1 MIYRKVENIKKLEIN
16 RLIKELDYVKSDFNY
31 KSELLQEA
39 DSDFI
44 KSVDS
49 FLNTHPQ
56 LKQVFNEKLLER
68 QVPKEPVVNPIMDQI
83 FEDIFEEDSIT
94 DTKDTEIVEEVKD
107 PKLRSLYRSIAKSTH
122 PDKIKDES
130 LKELYLEA
138 TSAYD
143 NNNILPILAI
153 CDRLRIPY
161 EVTEEET
168 SLIKSEIKNLK
179 SRVSFLE
186 TTFTWQWYNQTDVN
200 IREAVILS
208 YIKAQLAK

>member
-1 MIYRKVENIKKLEIN
+1 VENIRKLEIN

-49 FLNTHPQ
+49 FLDTHPQ
-56 LKQVFNEKLLER
+56 LKQVFNEKILER
-68 QVPKEPVVNPIMDQI
+68 QVPKAETIIEEPVLFQDFI
-83 FEDIFEEDSIT
+83 EETSIEEI
-94 DTKDTEIVEEVKD
+94 KETEIVDEVKD
-107 PKLRSLYRSIAKSTH
+107 PKLKSLYRSIAKSTH

-138 TSAYD
+138 TNAYD

-153 CDRLRIPY
+153 CDKLRIPY

-168 SLIKSEIKNLK
+168 NLIKSEIQSLK

>member
-1 MIYRKVENIKKLEIN
+1 MIYRKVENIKKLDIN

-39 DSDFI
+39 DPVFI

-49 FLNTHPQ
+49 FLETHPQ
-56 LKQVFNEKLLER
+56 LKQVFDEKLLER
-68 QVPKEPVVNPIMDQI
+68 QIAKDPVVYPIMEQAI
-83 FEDIFEEDSIT
+83 FEDVIGEVSIEEIE
-94 DTKDTEIVEEVKD
+94 TKEEVKD

-168 SLIKSEIKNLK
+168 NLIKSEIQSLKN
-179 SRVSFLE
+179 RVSFLE
-186 TTFTWQWYNQTDVN
+186 TTFTWQWYNQTDMN
-200 IREAVILS
+200 IRETVILS

>member
-1 MIYRKVENIKKLEIN
+1 MIYRKVENIKKLDIN

-39 DSDFI
+39 DPVFI

-49 FLNTHPQ
+49 FLETHPQ
-56 LKQVFNEKLLER
+56 LKQVFDEKLLER
-68 QVPKEPVVNPIMDQI
+68 QITKDPVVYPIMEQAI
-83 FEDIFEEDSIT
+83 FEDVIGEVSIEEIE
-94 DTKDTEIVEEVKD
+94 TKEEVKD

-168 SLIKSEIKNLK
+168 NLIKSEIQSLKN
-179 SRVSFLE
+179 RVSFLE
-186 TTFTWQWYNQTDVN
+186 TTFTWQWYNQTDMN
-200 IREAVILS
+200 IRETVILS

>member
-1 MIYRKVENIKKLEIN
+1 MENIKKLDIN

-39 DSDFI
+39 DPVFI

-49 FLNTHPQ
+49 FLETHPQ
-56 LKQVFNEKLLER
+56 LKQVFDEKLLER
-68 QVPKEPVVNPIMDQI
+68 QITKDPVVYPIMEQAI
-83 FEDIFEEDSIT
+83 FEDVIGEVSIEEIE
-94 DTKDTEIVEEVKD
+94 TKEEVKD

-168 SLIKSEIKNLK
+168 NLIKSEIQSLKN
-179 SRVSFLE
+179 RVSFLE
-186 TTFTWQWYNQTDVN
+186 TTFTWQWYNQTDMN
-200 IREAVILS
+200 IRETVILS

>member
-1 MIYRKVENIKKLEIN
+1 MIYRKVENIKKLDIN

-39 DSDFI
+39 DPVFI

-49 FLNTHPQ
+49 FLETHPQ
-56 LKQVFNEKLLER
+56 LKQVFDEKLLER
-68 QVPKEPVVNPIMDQI
+68 QITKDPVVYPIMEQAI
-83 FEDIFEEDSIT
+83 FEDVIGEVSIEEIE
-94 DTKDTEIVEEVKD
+94 TKEEVKD

-168 SLIKSEIKNLK
+168 NLIKSEIQSLKN
-179 SRVSFLE
+179 RVSFLE
-186 TTFTWQWYNQTDVN
+186 TTFTWQWYNQTDMN
-200 IREAVILS
+200 IRETVILS
-208 YIKAQLAK
+208 YIKAQLVK

>member
-1 MIYRKVENIKKLEIN
+1 VENIKKLDIN

-39 DSDFI
+39 DPVFI

-49 FLNTHPQ
+49 FLDTHPQ
-56 LKQVFNEKLLER
+56 LKQVFDEKLLER
-68 QVPKEPVVNPIMDQI
+68 QITKDPVVYPIMEQTI
-83 FEDIFEEDSIT
+83 FEDVIGEVSIEEIET
-94 DTKDTEIVEEVKD
+94 IEEIKD

-168 SLIKSEIKNLK
+168 NLIKSEIQSLKN
-179 SRVSFLE
+179 RVSFLE

-200 IREAVILS
+200 IRETVILS

>member
-1 MIYRKVENIKKLEIN
+1 MIYRRVENIRKLEIN

-44 KSVDS
+44 KSVDY
-49 FLNTHPQ
+49 FLDTHPQ
-56 LKQVFNEKLLER
+56 LKQVFNEKILER
-68 QVPKEPVVNPIMDQI
+68 QVPETNTINIEEPIFQDVIEETSIEEIKE
-83 FEDIFEEDSIT
+83 
-94 DTKDTEIVEEVKD
+94 TEIVDEIKD
-107 PKLRSLYRSIAKSTH
+107 PKLKTLYRSIAKSTH

-138 TSAYD
+138 TNAYD

-153 CDRLRIPY
+153 CDKLRLPY

-168 SLIKSEIKNLK
+168 NLIQSEIQSLKN
-179 SRVSFLE
+179 RVSFLE

>member
-1 MIYRKVENIKKLEIN
+1 ME
-16 RLIKELDYVKSDFNY
+16 
-31 KSELLQEA
+31 QA
-39 DSDFI
+39 
-44 KSVDS
+44 
-49 FLNTHPQ
+49 
-56 LKQVFNEKLLER
+56 
-68 QVPKEPVVNPIMDQI
+68 I
-83 FEDIFEEDSIT
+83 FEDVIGEVSIEEIE
-94 DTKDTEIVEEVKD
+94 TKEEVKD

-168 SLIKSEIKNLK
+168 NLIKSEIQSLKN
-179 SRVSFLE
+179 RVSFLE
-186 TTFTWQWYNQTDVN
+186 TTFTWQWYNQTDMN
-200 IREAVILS
+200 IRETVILS

>member
-1 MIYRKVENIKKLEIN
+1 MIYRKVENIKKLDIN

-39 DSDFI
+39 DPVFI

-49 FLNTHPQ
+49 FLDTHPQ
-56 LKQVFNEKLLER
+56 LKQVFDEKLLER
-68 QVPKEPVVNPIMDQI
+68 QIKKDPVVYPIMEQTI
-83 FEDIFEEDSIT
+83 FEDVIGEVSIEEIET
-94 DTKDTEIVEEVKD
+94 IEEIKD

-168 SLIKSEIKNLK
+168 NLIKSEIQSLKN
-179 SRVSFLE
+179 RVSFLE

-200 IREAVILS
+200 IRETVILS

>member
-1 MIYRKVENIKKLEIN
+1 VENIKKLDIN

-39 DSDFI
+39 DPVFI

-49 FLNTHPQ
+49 FLDTHPQ
-56 LKQVFNEKLLER
+56 LKQVFDEKLLER
-68 QVPKEPVVNPIMDQI
+68 QIKKDPVVYPIMEQTI
-83 FEDIFEEDSIT
+83 FEDVIGEVSIEEIET
-94 DTKDTEIVEEVKD
+94 IEEIKD

-168 SLIKSEIKNLK
+168 NLIKSEIQSLKN
-179 SRVSFLE
+179 RVSFLE

-200 IREAVILS
+200 IRETVILS

>member
-1 MIYRKVENIKKLEIN
+1 VENIKKLDIN

-39 DSDFI
+39 DPVFI

-49 FLNTHPQ
+49 FLETHPQ
-56 LKQVFNEKLLER
+56 LKQVFDEKLLER
-68 QVPKEPVVNPIMDQI
+68 QITKDPVVYPIMEQAI
-83 FEDIFEEDSIT
+83 FEDVIGEVSIEEIE
-94 DTKDTEIVEEVKD
+94 TKEEVKD

-168 SLIKSEIKNLK
+168 NLIKSEIQSLKN
-179 SRVSFLE
+179 RVSFLE
-186 TTFTWQWYNQTDVN
+186 TTFTWQWYNQTDMN
-200 IREAVILS
+200 IRETVILS

>member
-1 MIYRKVENIKKLEIN
+1 VENIKKLDIN

-39 DSDFI
+39 DPVFI

-49 FLNTHPQ
+49 FLETHPQ
-56 LKQVFNEKLLER
+56 LKQVFDEKLLER
-68 QVPKEPVVNPIMDQI
+68 QITKDPVVYPIMEQAI
-83 FEDIFEEDSIT
+83 FEDVIGEVSIEEIE
-94 DTKDTEIVEEVKD
+94 TKEEVKD

-168 SLIKSEIKNLK
+168 NLIKSEIQSLKN
-179 SRVSFLE
+179 RVSFLE
-186 TTFTWQWYNQTDVN
+186 TTFTWQWYNQTDMN
-200 IREAVILS
+200 IRETVILS
-208 YIKAQLAK
+208 YIKAQLVK

>member
-1 MIYRKVENIKKLEIN
+1 MENIKKLDIN

-39 DSDFI
+39 DPVFI

-49 FLNTHPQ
+49 FLDTHPQ
-56 LKQVFNEKLLER
+56 LKQVFDEKLLER
-68 QVPKEPVVNPIMDQI
+68 QITKDPVVYPIMEQTI
-83 FEDIFEEDSIT
+83 FEDVIGEVSIEEIET
-94 DTKDTEIVEEVKD
+94 IEEIKD

-168 SLIKSEIKNLK
+168 NLIKSEIQSLKN
-179 SRVSFLE
+179 RVSFLE

-200 IREAVILS
+200 IRETVILS

>member
-1 MIYRKVENIKKLEIN
+1 MENIQKLEIN

-83 FEDIFEEDSIT
+83 FEDIFEEASIT
-94 DTKDTEIVEEVKD
+94 DTKDTEIIEEVKD
-107 PKLRSLYRSIAKSTH
+107 TKLRSLYRSIAKSTH
-122 PDKIKDES
+122 PDKIK
-130 LKELYLEA
+130 A

-200 IREAVILS
+200 IREQVILS